1 MKKTALFIVLLA
13 LCLLTAPF
21 AVAEGQP
28 VARSDAFAAY
38 VDGQGHLYLPG
49 RTEAINVK
57 TADNVLG
64 IDAYRVLYLSPDEF
78 LDSQD
83 LYMVDLQS
91 LEESLISTDVK
102 AACLADDDT
111 AYYVT
116 GAKRTQLNR
125 VDLHSLGNEVVYTA
139 AEPIDRLYMSAEGL
153 IVELVDGAG
162 TMLYMADT
170 GRFDIYNG
178 GMPRS
183 GATSERYEAYLTD
196 ASELYLKS
204 RFNYTTSLVDT
215 DVTAFTWLDNTL
227 YYITRTG
234 SALRLK
240 AYDAAA
246 KTSKVVLTPGV
257 KMKDQLTASGKSLF
271 MLAADNTVCRVDI
284 AKGTLGVFKRYSDLS
299 AYDLPAEYNVDGLR
313 IEGMSG
319 QLNVYAQLTDK
330 TAKPTFSFIEF
341 ESEGDAAAP
350 VLRLID
356 TLKLKG
362 EQNAWEK
369 LKPTPQYATLS
380 RGSRGDAVSAIQ
392 QPLKD
397 LGYYDYYVDGIYGPR
412 TQAAVQLLQSD
423 LGRPV
428 TGVADAELQRIILSG
443 KLGAYDPYSQL
454 TRGNRGMRVRQM
466 QERLRELGYLADAAD
481 GIFGPRTLKAVQ
493 LFQDENGLP
502 EATTA
507 TRETL
512 KRLYSDRA
520 AYCSS
525 YIDLYPG
532 DTGYRVREL
541 NNRLRDLYY
550 LECSPGSTYTS
561 QTASAVRVFQRTA
574 GLRETSHASAA
585 MQRLLFSDEAPEA
598 SGYIVLRR
606 GDNNQRVA
614 RLQRRLM
621 ELGYYDGPV
630 DGYFGR
636 QTKEAVA
643 LFQRKVGLKPTG
655 VATVRTQMLLFSDD
669 APEYVKPTYIS
680 DPDIYVEDY
689 DYVDRGIYYISEAST
704 SGGYVIF
711 DWDVEGDV
719 DHFNVRV
726 SDSRGNVYFDND
738 TQMTSTGVSIATLD
752 FDVVYT
758 LRVRAYPADGNRS
771 HVTEGNIRF
780 VRIDTEPEE
789 EAYMIDTV
797 GLPEIDMSIVA
808 RIENGVRYLLPGTIT
823 FDWYAEGNVGSYEV
837 RIEDE
842 SGAVLVDDTMSNR
855 SASISSNAM
864 NAGEIY
870 TITVYAIPENGSI
883 RDARANSALFA
894 LPEVELPE
902 PDPTPEPVE
911 DPDEVIEVDVE
922 VEVEDE
928 DEDEDEPEEIL
939 EPMPT
944 FEPVEELVPDPTEEP
959 EDLVADPTEAPEE
972 LIPDPTEQTD
982 VEVLEPDNSTE
993 QTDEETLEPDVDQ
1006 PESLEPDTNQP
1017 ETLEPD
1023 TDQPESLEPDTDQ
1036 PESLEPDTTQPES
1049 LEPDTTQS
1057 ETLEPDTDQPETLEP
1072 DTAQPEEG
1080 ESNSGSVTAPVIT
1093 LDYVQEERDGISYVS
1108 GDILTMSW
1116 QSEGN
1121 VGQYKIELQDTNGN
1135 VLDSR
1140 MVENNSLSA
1149 HTSGMDPNMVYTLV
1163 VTAIPVGGAE
1173 ADGATSSITFAL
1185 YTGAAAEDDS
1195 LDNDDENDDGNALV
1209 QDDDEDANDD
1219 EWQNAEEEYQE
1230 SEEADGPSDDDD
1242 SGEDYQQNATEAYQ
1256 EPEQEESLEPEQDE
1270 AYQEPEEDYQEPE
1283 NDYQK
1288 PEDDY
1293 QEPEDDYQEP
1303 EDDYQEPEDD
1313 YQEPEQDYSDD
1324 SGEYYSKKQPVS
1336 EGEGIDV
1343 EDVSAITLTEEQIAA
1358 MQTRLVSLGW
1368 LVTDAYTPGLLDEAT
1383 ANAISSFQ
1391 SYCNETFAMELTLI
1405 DTMDPVLDAETLT
1418 VLKDADQSYANPNPN
1433 PSAGAGTYADEG
1445 QDDSSDENPDE
1456 GYEDNPDDDYEEDYE
1471 EDADM

>member
-13 LCLLTAPF
+13 LCLLAAPF
-21 AVAEGQP
+21 AVAEGEP

-38 VDGQGHLYLPG
+38 IDGQGHLYLPG
-49 RTEAINVK
+49 RTEPINVK
-57 TADNVLG
+57 TTDNVLG

-91 LEESLISTDVK
+91 LEESLIATDVK

-125 VDLHSLGNEVVYTA
+125 VDLHSLTGEVVYTA
-139 AEPIDRLYMSAEGL
+139 TEPIDRLYMSAEGL
-153 IVELVDGAG
+153 IVQLVDGAG
-162 TMLYMADT
+162 TMLYVADT
-170 GRFDIYNG
+170 GRFEVYDG
-178 GMPRS
+178 GMPSS

-196 ASELYLKS
+196 GAELYLKS

-215 DVTAFTWLDNTL
+215 DVTAFTWLNNTL

-240 AYDAAA
+240 AYDAGA

-284 AKGTLGVFKRYSDLS
+284 DKGTLGVFKRYTDLS
-299 AYDLPAEYNVDGLR
+299 AYKLPAEYNVDGLR

-319 QLNVYAQLTDK
+319 QLNVYAQLSDK
-330 TAKPTFSFIEF
+330 AAKPTFSFIEF
-341 ESEGDAAAP
+341 ESEADAAAP
-350 VLRLID
+350 LLRLID

-362 EQNAWEK
+362 EQTAWDR

-423 LGRPV
+423 LGRAM

-454 TRGNRGMRVRQM
+454 ARGSRGMRVRQM

-481 GIFGPRTLKAVQ
+481 GIFGPRTLKAIQ

-574 GLRETSHASAA
+574 GLRESSHASAA
-585 MQRLLFSDEAPEA
+585 MQRLLFSDQAPEA

-606 GDNNQRVA
+606 GDSNQRVA

-689 DYVDRGIYYISEAST
+689 DYEDRGIYYVSEAGS

-719 DHFNVRV
+719 DYFNVRV
-726 SDSRGNVYFDND
+726 SDARGNVYLDND
-738 TQMTSTGVSIATLD
+738 TQMTSTGVPITTLD

-758 LRVRAYPADGNRS
+758 LRVRAYPADGNRR
-771 HVTEGNIRF
+771 HITEGSIRF

-797 GLPEIDMSIVA
+797 GLPEIDMSVVA

-823 FDWYAEGNVGSYEV
+823 FDWYAEGKVGSYEV

-842 SGAVLVDDTMSNR
+842 SGTVIVDETMSNR
-855 SASISSNAM
+855 SASISSDAM

-883 RDARANSALFA
+883 RDARANSELFA

-902 PDPTPEPVE
+902 PDPTPEPTPEPTEEPVE
-911 DPDEVIEVDVE
+911 EIEVE
-922 VEVEDE
+922 VEVDDE

-944 FEPVEELVPDPTEEP
+944 FEPIEELVPDPTEEP
-959 EDLVADPTEAPEE
+959 EDLVADPTEESEE
-972 LIPDPTEQTD
+972 LVPDPNEQTD
-982 VEVLEPDNSTE
+982 VEVLQPDNSTE
-993 QTDEETLEPDVDQ
+993 QTDQEPLEPDPTEQTDQETLEPDEK
-1006 PESLEPDTNQP
+1006 PEESTVEP
-1017 ETLEPD
+1017 ETLEPE
-1023 TDQPESLEPDTDQ
+1023 TEQPEALEPDTG
-1036 PESLEPDTTQPES
+1036 E
-1049 LEPDTTQS
+1049 
-1057 ETLEPDTDQPETLEP
+1057 
-1072 DTAQPEEG
+1072 AQDEEG
-1080 ESNSGSVTAPVIT
+1080 ESNSSSVSAPVIT
-1093 LDYVQEERDGISYVS
+1093 LDFVQEERDGISYVS
-1108 GDILTMSW
+1108 GDILTITW

-1121 VGQYKIELQDTNGN
+1121 VGQYKIDLQDTNGN

-1140 MVENNSLSA
+1140 MVETTSLSA
-1149 HTSGMDPNMVYTLV
+1149 HTSGMDPNTVYTLV
-1163 VTAIPVGGAE
+1163 VTAIPVGGTE
-1173 ADGATSSITFAL
+1173 ADGATSSVTFAL
-1185 YTGAAAEDDS
+1185 YTGAAGDDDNDNDDSDDSNALSQEDDS
-1195 LDNDDENDDGNALV
+1195 
-1209 QDDDEDANDD
+1209 EDAND

-1230 SEEADGPSDDDD
+1230 PEDDDESSDDQD
-1242 SGEDYQQNATEAYQ
+1242 SEEDYQQNITQEAYQ
-1256 EPEQEESLEPEQDE
+1256 EPEQEEYIKPEQN
-1270 AYQEPEEDYQEPE
+1270 AQEPEDDYQEPE
-1283 NDYQK
+1283 DN
-1288 PEDDY
+1288 Y

-1324 SGEYYSKKQPVS
+1324 SAEYYSKKQPFS
-1336 EGEGIDV
+1336 ADEGIDPGEV
-1343 EDVSAITLTEEQIAA
+1343 NGIALTEDQIAA
-1358 MQTRLVSLGW
+1358 MQNRLVSLGW
-1368 LVTDAYTPGLLDEAT
+1368 LQAETYTSGLLDEAT

-1391 SYCNETFAMELTLI
+1391 SYCNSTFAMELALI
-1405 DTMDPVLDAETLT
+1405 DTMNPILDADTLN
-1418 VLKDADQSYANPNPN
+1418 VLKEADQSYANPNAA
-1433 PSAGAGTYADEG
+1433 PSASDNTNTDEA
-1445 QDDSSDENPDE
+1445 QDDSYDEAQDDSYDENPDE
-1456 GYEDNPDDDYEEDYE
+1456 YNE